1 MLSTIRSARISL
13 SAARYFSAT
22 SITRTTAGYGD
33 PQDEKIVN
41 KTPTPKDSH
50 PSSQPDP
57 HPKGKGKGTGSSSG
71 MTDPEVAGKTGLGKS
86 GEDKKVKDKEVKETK
101 KIGEKPEKEEVGGAG
116 VIGG

>member
-1 MLSTIRSARISL
+1 
-13 SAARYFSAT
+13 
-22 SITRTTAGYGD
+22 
-33 PQDEKIVN
+33 
-41 KTPTPKDSH
+41 
-50 PSSQPDP
+50 
-57 HPKGKGKGTGSSSG
+57 